1 MNKNI
6 VFIGLS
12 GSGKTSVG
20 KAVAEKLSLPFYD
33 VDEYIEK
40 KSGKLIK
47 EIFQNG
53 EDFFRKLESNAIKE
67 INKNNAV
74 VISTGGGA
82 VKVPSNMEVL
92 RKNSIIF
99 FINRPIENIIRDI
112 DTSTRPLLKEGA
124 SKLYNLYEE
133 RYPLYKRYSNI
144 EVINNST
151 FEEAV
156 NNIVK
161 IIEEL
166 AEN

>member
-47 EIFQNG
+47 DIFQNG
-53 EDFFRKLESNAIKE
+53 EDFFRKLESSAIKE
-67 INKNNAV
+67 ISKNNAV

-151 FEEAV
+151 FEEVV